1 VGATSRVNFPAKGL
15 AVMGKH
21 YNRQFKDEA
30 MGLVTRQ
37 GYTPTQ
43 AAREL
48 GMPDSTLMI
57 WLRKAGWRKPLED
70 GPVSDDPA
78 VLKAQVHELR
88 KQLRRAEMERDILK
102 KATAYFANQ
111 NP

>member
-1 VGATSRVNFPAKGL
+1 
-15 AVMGKH
+15 MGKH
-21 YNRQFKDEA
+21 YSKKFREEA
-30 MGLVTRQ
+30 MGLVTQQ

-48 GMPDSTLMI
+48 GIPDNTLVS
-57 WLRKAGWRKPLED
+57 WLKRAGWRKPVED
-70 GPVSDDPA
+70 GPLSEDPA
-78 VLKAQVHELR
+78 VLKAQVQELR
-88 KQLRRAEMERDILK
+88 RQLRRAEMERDILK

>member
-1 VGATSRVNFPAKGL
+1 
-15 AVMGKH
+15 MGKH
-21 YNRQFKDEA
+21 YSKQFKDEA

-48 GMPDSTLMI
+48 GMPDNTLVV
-57 WLRKAGWRKPLED
+57 WLRKAGWRKPVEG
-70 GPVSDDPA
+70 GPLSEDPA
-78 VLKAQVHELR
+78 VLKAQVQELR
-88 KQLRRAEMERDILK
+88 RQLHRVEMERDILK

>member
-1 VGATSRVNFPAKGL
+1 
-15 AVMGKH
+15 MGKH
-21 YNRQFKDEA
+21 YTKQFKQEA
-30 MGLVTRQ
+30 MGLVTAQ

-48 GMPDSTLMI
+48 GMPDSTLMV
-57 WLRKAGWRKPLED
+57 WLRRAGWRKPVED
-70 GPVSDDPA
+70 GPLGEDPA
-78 VLKAQVHELR
+78 VLKAHVQELR
-88 KQLRRAEMERDILK
+88 RQLRRAEMERDILK